1 MVFGF
6 DSKCDG
12 KSLEGLSRGVS
23 DGICFTTF
31 KVYSGYCVK
40 AVLAVGWG
48 QRGICQRYVRVGQVS
63 LRHGINGRER

>member
-12 KSLEGLSRGVS
+12 KSLEGLSSVVS
-23 DGICFTTF
+23 DGICFTNF

-40 AVLAVGWG
+40 AVLGG
-48 QRGICQRYVRVGQVS
+48 GDRGEVVRDT
-63 LRHGINGRER
+63 

>member
-23 DGICFTTF
+23 DGICFIIF
-31 KVYSGYCVK
+31 NVFSGYCVK
-40 AVLAVGWG
+40 PVLV
-48 QRGICQRYVRVGQVS
+48 RGESGSQGTSQGCLQPSGEAAKRA
-63 LRHGINGRER
+63 

>member
-23 DGICFTTF
+23 DGICFTNF
-31 KVYSGYCVK
+31 KVFSGYCVK
-40 AVLAVGWG
+40 AVLGVGTEG
-48 QRGICQRYVRVGQVS
+48 QLSEIRTGGPGKPHRWHKR
-63 LRHGINGRER
+63 